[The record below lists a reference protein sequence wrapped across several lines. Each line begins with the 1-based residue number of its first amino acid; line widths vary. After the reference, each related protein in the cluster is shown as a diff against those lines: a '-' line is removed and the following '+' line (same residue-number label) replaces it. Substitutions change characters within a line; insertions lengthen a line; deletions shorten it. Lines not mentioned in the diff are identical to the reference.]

1 MLALFSKHD
10 FNKSALHACKKM
22 ESGRHMN
29 DIPQSKGGL
38 ARAKA
43 LTPARRKAI
52 SQRAVQARWAATK
65 QLQDPART
73 PDALCQGELEVGSV
87 TIDCYVLDNL
97 KRVIHKRGMAKALG
111 MKSGGGNVFLRAMNR
126 KGLGSVLSTEVRE
139 KIDNPLVFN
148 SLSGDPG
155 HGYECTVLIDI
166 CDAIIGAEK
175 DGKLGPNQGRLA
187 VQAEIIMRAAAKLG
201 IVALIDEATG
211 FIADKRKEDY
221 RELFRDFICEQFR
234 VYKKGTGEFPDK
246 LFDMLYKIYGL
257 PRGKDKS
264 KHPQFFGKFIRRY
277 IYEPLASSRGAIL
290 EMLDEKN
297 PVVYVNGG
305 RRYKMYQFLSDV
317 VGVSALQAHIWQ
329 IIGIGNSVRN
339 KLQFERSFLIAFPA
353 FQPQADF
360 GWDFE

>member
-1 MLALFSKHD
+1 
-10 FNKSALHACKKM
+10 
-22 ESGRHMN
+22 MN
-29 DIPQSKGGL
+29 DIPQSKGGT

-43 LTPARRKAI
+43 LSPAERKSI
-52 SQRAVQARWAATK
+52 SQRAAKARWDAAK

-73 PDALCQGELEVGSV
+73 PDALCQGELEVGSIL
-87 TIDCYVLDNL
+87 IDCYVLDNL

-111 MKSGGGNVFLRAMNR
+111 MKSEGGNVFLRAMNR
-126 KGLGSVLSTEVRE
+126 KGLGSALSEELKE
-139 KIDNPLVFN
+139 KIDNPIVFN

-166 CDAIIGAEK
+166 CDTIIEAAKNGN
-175 DGKLGPNQGRLA
+175 LGPNQEGLA

-201 IVALIDEATG
+201 IVALIDQATG

-257 PRGKDKS
+257 PRGKDRS

-305 RRYKMYQFLSDV
+305 RRYKMYAFLSEV
-317 VGVSALQAHIWQ
+317 VGISALQAHIWQ
-329 IIGIGNSVRN
+329 IVGIGNSVRN
-339 KLQFERSFLIAFPA
+339 KVQFERSFLTAFPA
-353 FQPQADF
+353 FQDQPEF
-360 GWDFE
+360 GWDYE